1 MEWWWILCL
10 VPLAFAC
17 GFACS
22 ESGDRKNKR
31 KIKKLKNK
39 LKKYEKGARD
49 MSKIINEL
57 IGKKC
62 RLGVLGV
69 NGEVTVLDAD
79 DEWIKFEYI
88 DKKGKKCVKI
98 QPIDELSEI
107 ELLD

>member
-1 MEWWWILCL
+1 MDWWILSF
-10 VPLAFAC
+10 VPLAFAL
-17 GFACS
+17 GFAFA
-22 ESGDRKNKR
+22 ESSDKKSK

-39 LKKYEKGARD
+39 LKKYEKGVTD

-62 RLGVLGV
+62 KLGIMGI

-79 DEWIKFEYI
+79 DEWIKFEYT